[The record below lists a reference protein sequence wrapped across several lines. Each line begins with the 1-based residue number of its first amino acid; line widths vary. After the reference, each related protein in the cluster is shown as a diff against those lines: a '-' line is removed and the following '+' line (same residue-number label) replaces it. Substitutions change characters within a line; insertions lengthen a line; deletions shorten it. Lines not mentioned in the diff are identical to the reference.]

1 MSGLMRWKVVQI
13 VISIKK
19 MNRPAPGT
27 DWDWKAPFMQLKR
40 STIRG
45 ETEWQILLQVAD
57 GEEKS
62 IYKLCDGRHQV
73 ETVMEEV
80 AQELW
85 NDRIEK
91 LYKDV
96 TGETGQKVD
105 IKV

>member
-1 MSGLMRWKVVQI
+1 MTGSRWKVVQI
-13 VISIKK
+13 VISIKR
-19 MNRPAPGT
+19 MSRPSSGT

-45 ETEWQILLQVAD
+45 ETEWQLLLQVAD

-80 AQELW
+80 PQELW
-85 NDRIEK
+85 NERIEK
-91 LYKDV
+91 LYQDV
-96 TGETGQKVD
+96 TGETGQNVD